1 MDSSNIPQDDDAPT
15 LETKEMKKRG
25 PTVMPKIV
33 KGTSKRKKFQV
44 NFNYKGQPIGKMRPK
59 LSSMVGVWSRSL
71 VPIMYTTWKKVP
83 TEIKNKLWAC
93 VMTKLKKQVADGEI
107 SFQQGKDILTMAL
120 EKQEHL
126 G

>member
-1 MDSSNIPQDDDAPT
+1 
-15 LETKEMKKRG
+15 MKKRG

-59 LSSMVGVWSRSL
+59 VSSMVRVWSRSL

-93 VMTKLKKQVADGEI
+93 VMHIDEPELLRHPPTG
-107 SFQQGKDILTMAL
+107 
-120 EKQEHL
+120 QEW
-126 G
+126 GSIPQENWNQFVEFRKSIKFK